1 LGEKRPVFSARTA
14 VGALAEYVSSC
25 ASSDFQ
31 PMNINYGIIEPLD
44 KKIRN
49 KELKN
54 MEIASR
60 SLEEIIC
67 LKEQQSVL

>member
-1 LGEKRPVFSARTA
+1 
-14 VGALAEYVSSC
+14 
-25 ASSDFQ
+25 
-31 PMNINYGIIEPLD
+31 MNINYGIIEPLD